1 MADFDDRD
9 LVRHAEAAGFPE
21 IGLELQVS
29 VKAAKQP
36 YRWDVFLRM
45 SGNPLIPPL
54 SEVLDRTLTAA
65 EATEF
70 SDYLRPLV
78 ESGTGQERT
87 AYAYLTAVR
96 N

>member
-1 MADFDDRD
+1 
-9 LVRHAEAAGFPE
+9 
-21 IGLELQVS
+21 
-29 VKAAKQP
+29 
-36 YRWDVFLRM
+36 VFLRM
-45 SGNPLIPPL
+45 SGNPLIPPFG
-54 SEVLDRTLTAA
+54 EVLDRVLTAA

-87 AYAYLTAVR
+87 AYAYLAAVR